1 MKQFPHKNKQTIK
14 ISLLKK
20 INKQTKQKA
29 WDIQKFKND
38 LIIPTFYDIILM
50 NDKPD
55 INTMRQDNHKSLSF
69 TDLRNRE
76 NLSK

>member
-1 MKQFPHKNKQTIK
+1 MKQFPHKNKQT
-14 ISLLKK
+14 
-20 INKQTKQKA
+20 KQEA
-29 WDIQKFKND
+29 WDIQKFEND
-38 LIIPTFYDIILM
+38 LITPTFYDIILM

>member
-1 MKQFPHKNKQTIK
+1 MRY
-14 ISLLKK
+14 
-20 INKQTKQKA
+20 TK
-29 WDIQKFKND
+29 FEND
-38 LIIPTFYDIILM
+38 LITPTFYDIILM